1 MDTLILSQEE
11 VKDQIPR
18 DTHTFTDDV
27 LQRFGGVQIEYKKP
41 NTQKLAQNELQ
52 GNTLQA
58 ALAYR
63 RRGWAVVPIP
73 ARQKAPK
80 MSGWQNLRLTE
91 EELPPRFT
99 NGENVGVLLGEPSG
113 WLTDVDL
120 DCPEAVALAGCMLP
134 QTNAI
139 FGRPGKRRSHF
150 LYICHN
156 SQTVKFQDVDKSMI
170 VEMRSTG
177 GQTVFPGSVHPS
189 GEKIAWETKERE
201 PATISVE
208 HLLPVVGR
216 LAAAALLARH
226 WPAKGSRQEAA
237 LALAGGLLRVGWEV
251 ARVAEF
257 IRCVALAAKDEEPR
271 MRAQTVV
278 STIRKSDSP
287 TTGWPR
293 LGELVGADVVK
304 LAQKWLGVTATG
316 VSANW
321 PDPEEIKEELLP
333 VEDLPVAII
342 PEPLRDWLY
351 DISYRMQCPI
361 DFVAAA
367 AVVVAGAVIGASCG
381 IRPKKRDDWL
391 VIPNLWGGIVA
402 RPSMLKTPSLAEVM
416 KPLLRLEI
424 EAKEQYDQEM
434 NYFSADIEAFKAT
447 KEALKSEMVLAAKGK
462 PKNGVPPPRM
472 EDVKARFK
480 ALEEPEAP
488 TRRRY
493 KTNDSTIEKMAEL
506 LNENPRGILLF
517 RDELVGLLVSWD
529 REDRQADRT
538 FYLEAWNGYG
548 SYTTDRIGRGTV
560 DTGNLCVSVLG
571 GIQPAKLTGYLYQA
585 NDDLKNDGLVQRFQ
599 LIVYPDEPTDWKLI
613 DEYPN
618 TEAKNRAYVIFKK
631 LSEMNFLDYGA
642 ELPEGEKI
650 PFFHFSPEAQGIF
663 NEWLTD
669 LQARLQ
675 TEEVP
680 LMVEHLSKYRS
691 LMPSLALIFHLVSI
705 AGGQAT
711 GEVTQEA
718 AGTAAA
724 WCDYLESHA
733 RRVYALVGDISAK
746 AAAELAKKIKK
757 RALKDSFTVRDVY
770 RKGWHLLDRRELVQ
784 DACNELVEAG
794 WLREGVEDI
803 PGRQPKTVYY
813 INPKIFPQT
822 PSVGTDVADVGT

>member
-1 MDTLILSQEE
+1 MDTLILSPEG

-18 DTHTFTDDV
+18 DSHTFTDDV

-58 ALAYR
+58 ALSYT
-63 RRGWAVVPIP
+63 RRGWCVIP
-73 ARQKAPK
+73 LPAGGKAPRGR
-80 MSGWQNLRLTE
+80 GWQNLRLTE
-91 EELPPRFT
+91 EELPARFT

-113 WLTDVDL
+113 WLTDIDL
-120 DCPEAVALAGCMLP
+120 DCTEAVALAGYMLP
-134 QTNAI
+134 QTNAV
-139 FGRPGKRRSHF
+139 FGRAGKRRSHY
-150 LYICHN
+150 LYMCYN
-156 SQTVKFQDVDKSMI
+156 SQTLKFQDIDKSML
-170 VEMRSTG
+170 VEIRSTG
-177 GQTVFPGSVHPS
+177 GQTVFPGSTHPS
-189 GEKIAWETKERE
+189 GEKIAWEAEGDPNKL
-201 PATISVE
+201 AFE

-237 LALAGGLLRVGWEV
+237 LALAGGLLRGGWEAAQV
-251 ARVAEF
+251 EEF
-257 IRCVALAAKDEEPR
+257 IRYVALAAKDEEPR

-321 PDPEEIKEELLP
+321 PDPEEIREELLP

-342 PEPLRDWLY
+342 PEPLRGWLT

-361 DFVAAA
+361 DFVATAA
-367 AVVVAGAVIGASCG
+367 LVVAGAVIGASCG
-381 IRPKKRDDWL
+381 IRPKQYDDWL
-391 VIPNLWGGIVA
+391 IIPNLWGGIVA
-402 RPSMLKTPSLAEVM
+402 RPSMLKTPALSEIM
-416 KPLLRLEI
+416 KPLSRLEI
-424 EAKEQYDQEM
+424 EAKEEYDNKM
-434 NYFSADIEAFKAT
+434 NYFNAEVEVFKAN
-447 KEALKSEMVLAAKGK
+447 KEALKAEMVAAAKGK

-472 EDVKARFK
+472 DEVKARFT

-488 TRRRY
+488 VRRRY
-493 KTNDSTIEKMAEL
+493 KTNDATIEKMAEL

-548 SYTTDRIGRGTV
+548 SYTTDRIGRGTI

-571 GIQPAKLTGYLYQA
+571 GIQPAKLIGYLCQA
-585 NDDLKNDGLVQRFQ
+585 SDDLKNDGLVQRFQ

-631 LSEMNFLDYGA
+631 LSEVNFLDYGA

-675 TEEVP
+675 TEEAP
-680 LMVEHLSKYRS
+680 LMIEHLSKYRS
-691 LMPSLALIFHLVSI
+691 LMPSLALVLHLTSV
-705 AGGQAT
+705 ADGQAT
-711 GEVTQEA
+711 GPVSQEA
-718 AGTAAA
+718 ASMAAA

-733 RRVYALVGDISAK
+733 RRIYGLVSDISTK

-770 RKGWHLLDRRELVQ
+770 RKGWHLLDKKELVR

-794 WLREGVEDI
+794 WLREGVEDV
-803 PGRQPKTVYY
+803 PGRQPKIAYY
-813 INPKIFPQT
+813 INPKIFPLNT
-822 PSVGTDVADVGT
+822 